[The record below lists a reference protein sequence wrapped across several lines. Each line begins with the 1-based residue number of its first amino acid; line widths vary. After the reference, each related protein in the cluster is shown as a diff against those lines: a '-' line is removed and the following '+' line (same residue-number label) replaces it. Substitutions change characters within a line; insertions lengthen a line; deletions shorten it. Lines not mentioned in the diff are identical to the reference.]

1 MIDSFA
7 IKNMDKKEEMFALV
21 EQWRGSGLTRRAF
34 AQQCGMSEAS
44 FKYWCKRQFN
54 EVVKANRAPAAAHV
68 PLAAMPSFI
77 ELAARLDMGA
87 PEPPVRMEI
96 ELPGGARIKI
106 Y

>member
-1 MIDSFA
+1 
-7 IKNMDKKEEMFALV
+7 MDKKEEMFALV
-21 EQWRGSGLTRRAF
+21 EQWRVSGLTRRAF

-54 EVVKANRAPAAAHV
+54 EVVKANLPSAAPHRPPAI
-68 PLAAMPSFI
+68 MPSFV
-77 ELAARLDMGA
+77 ELDTRLDMGA
-87 PEPPVRMEI
+87 PDLPVRMEI

>member
-1 MIDSFA
+1 
-7 IKNMDKKEEMFALV
+7 MDKKEEMFALV
-21 EQWRGSGLTRRAF
+21 EQWRVSGQTRRAF

-54 EVVKANRAPAAAHV
+54 EVVKANRAPSVPHR
-68 PLAAMPSFI
+68 PLATMPSFI
-77 ELAARLDMGA
+77 ELAAGLDMGA
-87 PEPPVRMEI
+87 PDLPVRMEI